1 MTRLSAVQASRR
13 VARRWVAAIAVCVR
27 VLLSVL
33 LILLFVPGYS
43 AIAPGPRLRSHGRM
57 VVRPVL
63 LDSHDPAR
71 RHIGQLT
78 FLGGISLASND
89 PAFGGYSS
97 MRVVGDRFTLL
108 SDGGNWIDFRMGDD
122 WRIRALHFA
131 NLPAG
136 PGTGWEKRDRDS
148 ESMTADP
155 AGHIWVGFE
164 RYNAIWRYAPG
175 FAHAERRARPQ
186 VMAHWPS
193 NGGPESMVRLR
204 DGHFIVL
211 SETGRWPH
219 AKGHAAYL
227 FDGDPTV
234 DPSAGFAFAY
244 APPHGYDPSDAVE
257 LPDGDVLVLNRRFSL
272 PYIFTAILTI
282 VPRAQIAPGN
292 IVAGRPIATFAA
304 PFIHDNFEALAVTRE
319 AGRTIIWMASDDNQS
334 VLQRSL
340 LLKFQL
346 DPADTTTASP
356 R

>member
-1 MTRLSAVQASRR
+1 MRR
-13 VARRWVAAIAVCVR
+13 RYRYSLM
-27 VLLSVL
+27 LLLAL
-33 LILLFVPGYS
+33 LCQGDWPLERPMLGQVPDLT
-43 AIAPGPRLRSHGRM
+43 ATPVPLDPGDPSHVKVG
-57 VVRPVL
+57 
-63 LDSHDPAR
+63 A
-71 RHIGQLT
+71 LT
-78 FLGGISLASND
+78 FLGGVDLTSRDL
-89 PAFGGYSS
+89 AFGGYSS
-97 MRVVGDRFTLL
+97 MTIDHGLFTLL
-108 SDGGNWIDFRMGDD
+108 SDGGTIVRFRLDDRFRLSARQFGD
-122 WRIRALHFA
+122 
-131 NLPAG
+131 LPVG
-136 PGTGWEKRDRDS
+136 PGTGWRKEERDS

-282 VPRAQIAPGN
+282 VPRAQIAPGK

-334 VLQRSL
+334 VL
-340 LLKFQL
+340 
-346 DPADTTTASP
+346 
-356 R
+356 